1 MSQHNLNVISSSE
14 FFSIVNKKRIN
25 NSLDEIENTLLA
37 RKMGILFAVKTDNY
51 VNFKGD
57 YIELND
63 PQLLSLQD
71 ILEEYFDV
79 NMTEELKAMVI
90 DEDEMKKKVSEEE
103 IYLTTRT
110 QSIIGA
116 QNAGFLGKIKSLF
129 GGNSAS

>member
-1 MSQHNLNVISSSE
+1 MSQHNLNVISASE
-14 FFSIVNKKRIN
+14 FFDVVNKKRVS

-79 NMTEELKAMVI
+79 NMAEELKAMVI
-90 DEDEMKKKVSEEE
+90 DENEMRKKVAEEE

-110 QSIIGA
+110 QSSVVG
-116 QNAGFLGKIKSLF
+116 QAGFFGKIKSLF
-129 GGNSAS
+129 GGSAG